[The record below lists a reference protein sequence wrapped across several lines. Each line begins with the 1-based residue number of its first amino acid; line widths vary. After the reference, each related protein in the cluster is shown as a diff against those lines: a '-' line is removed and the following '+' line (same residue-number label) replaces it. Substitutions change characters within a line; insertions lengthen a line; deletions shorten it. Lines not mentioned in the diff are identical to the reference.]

1 MADSS
6 KATSSS
12 GDRAGVSHDAAVT
25 EIAAPRGLIPLNLH
39 ELWEYR
45 DLAFFMLWRDLRGRY
60 RQMALGPLWM
70 IINPIMNVV
79 VFTIIFGKMA
89 KFPSDG
95 VPYPLFSYSAL
106 LPWGFFAGS
115 LFTAAGSLLG
125 YKDLISKVYFPRLLI
140 PLVGVLSALVDLLI
154 SLVLL
159 LGVAAYFGYWPTLNI
174 LFIPVFLFMAAVTG
188 LAVGIWFAS
197 WIVHF
202 RDVNAIL
209 SYVVR
214 AWMYIT
220 PVVYAS
226 SFVPERW
233 RGLYRLNPMANII
246 EGFRWA
252 ILDVAPPS
260 WKMLV
265 LSFAATI
272 PILIAGAYY
281 FRRTERSIVD
291 IA

>member
-1 MADSS
+1 MPQPP
-6 KATSSS
+6 T
-12 GDRAGVSHDAAVT
+12 T
-25 EIAAPRGLIPLNLH
+25 EISAPRGLVPLNLH

-45 DLAFFMLWRDLRGRY
+45 ELAFFMLFRDIKGRY

-70 IINPIMNVV
+70 VINPIMNVI
-79 VFTIIFGKMA
+79 VFSIIFGRMA

-106 LPWGFFAGS
+106 LPWGFFSGS

-125 YKDLISKVYFPRLLI
+125 YKDLISKVYFPRLII
-140 PLVGVLSALVDLLI
+140 PLVGVLSSLIDFLI
-154 SLVLL
+154 SFVLL
-159 LGVAAYFGYWPTLNI
+159 LGVAVYYGFWPSWQL
-174 LFIPVFLFMAAVTG
+174 LFIPGFLFMAAVTG
-188 LAVGIWFAS
+188 LAVGLWFAS

-209 SYVVR
+209 AYIVR

-246 EGFRWA
+246 EGFRWSLLG
-252 ILDVAPPS
+252 IEPPS
-260 WKMLV
+260 WKMLF
-265 LSFAATI
+265 LTFAAVI

-281 FRRTERSIVD
+281 YRRTERSIVD